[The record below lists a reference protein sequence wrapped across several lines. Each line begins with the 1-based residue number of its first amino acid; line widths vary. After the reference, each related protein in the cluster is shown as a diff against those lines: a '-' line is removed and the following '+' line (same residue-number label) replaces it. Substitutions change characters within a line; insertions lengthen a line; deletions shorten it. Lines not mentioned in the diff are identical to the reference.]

1 MRRAVALLAAVIGCA
16 AFAAGND
23 ELTGDVRAAHANG
36 YRVEG
41 ERYVFEL
48 EGRAHIV
55 VRRLG
60 LNPAEIVLDADKIT
74 VVTGLTEEGEQTVLK
89 FFAAGSVHIDGTL
102 TDAEAAR
109 TQTVVADCLRIEYS
123 ATDEI
128 LHLIGSPEQRVTGR
142 FVDRLDPT
150 EENGLET
157 PTQMSLDIDTITFDM
172 QLRERPADEEPGP
185 PQ

>member
-1 MRRAVALLAAVIGCA
+1 MHRAAALLATIIA
-16 AFAAGND
+16 AAAYAAGND
-23 ELTGDVRAAHANG
+23 ELTGEVRAAQANS
-36 YRVEG
+36 YSVEG
-41 ERYVFEL
+41 GRFVVEL
-48 EGRAHIV
+48 EGQAHIV

-60 LNPAEIVLDADKIT
+60 ANAADVTLDADKIT
-74 VVTGLTEEGEQTVLK
+74 VVAGDTEEGERTVLK

-142 FVDRLDPT
+142 FVDRLEPS
-150 EENGLET
+150 EENGLEA
-157 PTQMSLDIDTITFDM
+157 PTQMSLDIDTVTFDLH
-172 QLRERPADEEPGP
+172 LRERPADEEPGP